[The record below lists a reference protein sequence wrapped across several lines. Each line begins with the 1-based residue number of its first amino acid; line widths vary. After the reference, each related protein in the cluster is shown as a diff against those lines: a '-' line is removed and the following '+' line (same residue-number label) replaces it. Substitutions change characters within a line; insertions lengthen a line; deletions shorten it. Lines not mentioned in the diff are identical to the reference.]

1 MLKRKSKVPLKT
13 KDPYEVPEEVTVPL
27 SNNSMVMNSAESN
40 IAKTQPV
47 TKNSSIVVTKQV
59 TVTAPAPSS
68 DQHVVAKGETLFSIA
83 KNFGLSVDELK
94 KRNNLSVDTIA
105 VGQKLVIK

>member
-1 MLKRKSKVPLKT
+1 
-13 KDPYEVPEEVTVPL
+13 
-27 SNNSMVMNSAESN
+27 MNSAESN
-40 IAKTQPV
+40 TSKTQPV
-47 TKNSSIVVTKQV
+47 TKNSSTVVTSQV
-59 TVTAPAPSS
+59 NVATPAPMS
-68 DQHVVAKGETLFSIA
+68 DEHVVAKGETLFSIA